1 MNGVARSLAVAVAL
15 SAAATAAWLVTG
27 RGEFWPR
34 WVAFAAGVVLLG
46 EALLRRALRRPPGP
60 RRWLAVDAAVCGLI
74 ATADLAVYVLTGGG
88 YFWPAWTILGLSG
101 IVALHAWA
109 ATRENALAT
118 RVAALTSSRRTA
130 VDRQAAELKRVER
143 DLHDGAQARLVSLA
157 LTLGLAKDLVGRDAG
172 GAVQLVEEARQAAV
186 AALDDLRT
194 VMHSIHP
201 AVLADRGLGDAV
213 RALALDLA
221 VPATVTG
228 DPPAGLSPATET
240 AVYFA
245 VAEALANVVK
255 HSGAT
260 HAEVAFTTTRTT
272 LRVEIRDD
280 GTGGADPAAGSG
292 LRGITDRLDAV
303 DARLTVSSPPGG
315 PTLVTLTVPLS

>member
-1 MNGVARSLAVAVAL
+1 MNGTARRLAGAVAL

-118 RVAALTSSRRTA
+118 RVTALTRSRRTA

-172 GAVQLVEEARQAAV
+172 SPEHVARLVEEARQAAV
-186 AALDDLRT
+186 AALDDLRA

-201 AVLADRGLGDAV
+201 AVLADRGLADAV

-221 VPATVTG
+221 VPATVSG
-228 DPPAGLSPATET
+228 DPPAPLSPATET

-260 HAEVAFTTTRTT
+260 HAEVAFTTTRTA
-272 LRVEIRDD
+272 LRVDIRDD
-280 GTGGADPAAGSG
+280 GTGGADPAAGTG
-292 LRGITDRLDAV
+292 LR
-303 DARLTVSSPPGG
+303 
-315 PTLVTLTVPLS
+315 